1 MCFEHSEEEIIYWIR
16 EGVTDMK
23 IVLIIA
29 GIGHLICGI
38 TDCMLAYT
46 KDGRFDF
53 SDIKDNAK
61 MQKTFSSMPL
71 KQVIM
76 AMFIG
81 VFALF
86 MASFGYIEISR
97 RISETAL
104 VIGRIMLIASMF
116 FLVLISAHHVLCGAV
131 EWFYV
136 RLGRTEEALKDVTDF
151 FKSTIIIAIA
161 YVGLLVFVVLL
172 FILVVTGKTDLPRWA
187 CVFNTLPAF
196 LILAPTKIPAKG
208 NIANAFMF
216 LGLAVLL

>member
-1 MCFEHSEEEIIYWIR
+1 
-16 EGVTDMK
+16 MK
-23 IVLIIA
+23 AVLIIA
-29 GIGHLICGI
+29 GIGHMICGV

-53 SDIKDNAK
+53 SDIKDNTK

-71 KQVIM
+71 KQVVL
-76 AMFIG
+76 AMLIG

-86 MASFGYIEISR
+86 MASFGYIEISGW
-97 RISETAL
+97 ISETSP
-104 VIGRIMLIASMF
+104 VICRIMLIASMF
-116 FLVLISAHHVLCGAV
+116 FIVLISAHHVLCGAV

-136 RLGRTEEALKDVTDF
+136 KLGRTEEALKAVTDF
-151 FKSTIIIAIA
+151 FKSTIIAAIA
-161 YVGLLVFVVLL
+161 YVGLLVFAVLF

-196 LILAPTKIPAKG
+196 LILAPTKVPAKG

-216 LGLAVLL
+216 LGLAFLV

>member
-1 MCFEHSEEEIIYWIR
+1 MGVSE
-16 EGVTDMK
+16 MK

-38 TDCMLAYT
+38 TDCMLGYT

-71 KQVIM
+71 KQVVL

-97 RISETAL
+97 WMSETSP
-104 VIGRIMLIASMF
+104 VIGRIMLIAAMF
-116 FLVLISAHHVLCGAV
+116 FMVLISAHHVLCGAV

-136 RLGRTEEALKDVTDF
+136 KLGRTEEALKAVTDF
-151 FKSTIIIAIA
+151 FKSTIIAAVA

-172 FILVVTGKTDLPRWA
+172 FILVLTGKTALPRWA

-196 LILAPTKIPAKG
+196 LILAPTKVPAKG

-216 LGLAVLL
+216 LGLLFLL

>member
-1 MCFEHSEEEIIYWIR
+1 
-16 EGVTDMK
+16 MK

-71 KQVIM
+71 KQVIT

-97 RISETAL
+97 LISETAL

-161 YVGLLVFVVLL
+161 YVGLLVFVVRL

-196 LILAPTKIPAKG
+196 LILAPTKVPAKG
-208 NIANAFMF
+208 NIANAYMF
-216 LGLAVLL
+216 LGLAFLI

>member
-1 MCFEHSEEEIIYWIR
+1 
-16 EGVTDMK
+16 MK

-29 GIGHLICGI
+29 GIGHIICGI

-46 KDGRFDF
+46 KDGRFEF
-53 SDIKDNAK
+53 SDIKDSVK

-71 KQVIM
+71 KQVIL

-86 MASFGYIEISR
+86 ASGFGYIEISR
-97 RISETAL
+97 WISETVP
-104 VIGRIMLIASMF
+104 VIGRIMFIASMF

-136 RLGRTEEALKDVTDF
+136 RLGRTEEALKVVTDF

-196 LILAPTKIPAKG
+196 LILAPTKVPAKG
-208 NIANAFMF
+208 NIANAYMF
-216 LGLAVLL
+216 LGLAFLI

>member
-1 MCFEHSEEEIIYWIR
+1 
-16 EGVTDMK
+16 MK
-23 IVLIIA
+23 TVLIIA
-29 GIGHLICGI
+29 AIGHIICGI

-53 SDIKDNAK
+53 SDIKDNEK

-71 KQVIM
+71 KQVVL
-76 AMFIG
+76 AMLIG

-97 RISETAL
+97 WVSETEPVL
-104 VIGRIMLIASMF
+104 GRVMLIASMF
-116 FLVLISAHHVLCGAV
+116 FMIMISAHHVLCGAV

-136 RLGRTEEALKDVTDF
+136 KLGRTEEALKAVMEF
-151 FKSTIIIAIA
+151 FKSTAIAAIA

-172 FILVVTGKTDLPRWA
+172 LILVVTGKTDLPRWS

-196 LILAPTKIPAKG
+196 LILAPTKVPAKG

-216 LGLAVLL
+216 IGLAFMI